1 MTPICQ
7 LIIHLHVSYLQME
20 FGARLKEIR
29 TSLNCSQKELSEQTG
44 LTLRTIQRIE
54 NNEVKPSLYSLKVI
68 GEALNTDLS
77 DFVKTSEAKPYEF
90 NLNLKITDM
99 NQFLN
104 DLKALVKT
112 HWKTIFIIVLVIYLF
127 TSYTDI
133 KSGIMDAWG
142 GK

>member
-7 LIIHLHVSYLQME
+7 LIIHLHVSYLHME
-20 FGARLKEIR
+20 FGERLKELR
-29 TSLNCSQKELSEQTG
+29 TGLNISQKELSEKTG

-54 NNEVKPSLYSLKVI
+54 NNEVKPSLYSVKAISDAL
-68 GEALNTDLS
+68 ELASSELLNTS
-77 DFVKTSEAKPYEF
+77 DTKPYEF
-90 NLNLKITDM
+90 NVNLKITDM

-112 HWKTIFIIVLVIYLF
+112 HWNTIFIIILVIYLL

-133 KSGIMDAWG
+133 KAGILDAWS

>member
-1 MTPICQ
+1 
-7 LIIHLHVSYLQME
+7 ME

-54 NNEVKPSLYSLKVI
+54 NNEVKPNLYSLKVI

-77 DFVKTSEAKPYEF
+77 DFIKTSEAKPYEF

-112 HWKTIFIIVLVIYLF
+112 HWKTIFVIILVIYLF

>member
-1 MTPICQ
+1 
-7 LIIHLHVSYLQME
+7 ME

-29 TSLNCSQKELSEQTG
+29 TSLNYSQKELSEQTG

-68 GEALNTDLS
+68 GEVLKTDLS
-77 DFVKTSEAKPYEF
+77 EFVKTAKTKPYEF
-90 NLNLKITDM
+90 NLTLKITDM

-104 DLKALVKT
+104 DLKTLVIT
-112 HWKTIFIIVLVIYLF
+112 HWKTIFLIVLVVYLF
-127 TSYTDI
+127 TSYTEI
-133 KSGIMDAWG
+133 KLGIMDAWS

>member
-7 LIIHLHVSYLQME
+7 LIIHLHISYLQME

-29 TSLNCSQKELSEQTG
+29 TSLNISQKELSEKTG

-133 KSGIMDAWG
+133 KAGIMDAWG

>member
-1 MTPICQ
+1 
-7 LIIHLHVSYLQME
+7 ME
-20 FGARLKEIR
+20 FGARLKELR
-29 TSLNCSQKELSEQTG
+29 TGLNISQKELSEKTG

-54 NNEVKPSLYSLKVI
+54 NNEVKPSLYSVKAISDAL
-68 GEALNTDLS
+68 ELASSELLNT
-77 DFVKTSEAKPYEF
+77 SETKPYEF
-90 NLNLKITDM
+90 NVNLKITDM

-112 HWKTIFIIVLVIYLF
+112 HWKTIFVIILVIYLF

-133 KSGIMDAWG
+133 KSGIMDAWS

>member
-7 LIIHLHVSYLQME
+7 LIIHLHVSYLHME
-20 FGARLKEIR
+20 FGERLKELR
-29 TSLNCSQKELSEQTG
+29 TGLNISQKELSEKTG

-54 NNEVKPSLYSLKVI
+54 NNEVKPSLYSVKAISDAL
-68 GEALNTDLS
+68 ELASSELLNTS
-77 DFVKTSEAKPYEF
+77 DTKPYEF
-90 NLNLKITDM
+90 NVNLKITDM

-112 HWKTIFIIVLVIYLF
+112 HWKTIFIIILVIYLF

-133 KSGIMDAWG
+133 KSGIMDAWS

>member
-1 MTPICQ
+1 MTPICHSF
-7 LIIHLHVSYLQME
+7 IHLLISYLQME

-29 TSLNCSQKELSEQTG
+29 TSLNCSQKKLSEQTG
-44 LTLRTIQRIE
+44 LNLRTIQRIE

-90 NLNLKITDM
+90 NFTLKITDM

-112 HWKTIFIIVLVIYLF
+112 HWKTIFIIILVIYLF

-133 KSGIMDAWG
+133 KSGIMDAWS

>member
-44 LTLRTIQRIE
+44 LNLRTIQRIE

-77 DFVKTSEAKPYEF
+77 DFVKTSESKPYEF

-104 DLKALVKT
+104 DLKVLVKT

-133 KSGIMDAWG
+133 KAGIMDAWS

>member
-1 MTPICQ
+1 
-7 LIIHLHVSYLQME
+7 ME

-29 TSLNCSQKELSEQTG
+29 TSLNISQKELSEKTG

-54 NNEVKPSLYSLKVI
+54 NNEVKPSLYSMKVI
-68 GEALNTDLS
+68 SEALEI
-77 DFVKTSEAKPYEF
+77 TSSELIEKFDIKPYEF
-90 NLNLKITDM
+90 NLILKITDM

-133 KSGIMDAWG
+133 KSGIMDAWS

>member
-1 MTPICQ
+1 
-7 LIIHLHVSYLQME
+7 ME
-20 FGARLKEIR
+20 FGERLKELR
-29 TSLNCSQKELSEQTG
+29 TGLNISQKELSEKTG

-54 NNEVKPSLYSLKVI
+54 NNEVKPSLYSVKAISDAL
-68 GEALNTDLS
+68 ELASSDLLNTS
-77 DFVKTSEAKPYEF
+77 DTKPYEF
-90 NLNLKITDM
+90 NVNLKITDM

>member
-1 MTPICQ
+1 
-7 LIIHLHVSYLQME
+7 ME

-44 LTLRTIQRIE
+44 LNLRTIQRIE

-90 NLNLKITDM
+90 NVNLKITDM

-112 HWKTIFIIVLVIYLF
+112 HWKTIFIIILVIYLF

-133 KSGIMDAWG
+133 KSGIMDAWS

>member
-7 LIIHLHVSYLQME
+7 LIIHLHVSYLHME
-20 FGARLKEIR
+20 FGERLKELR
-29 TSLNCSQKELSEQTG
+29 TGLNISQKELSEKTG

-54 NNEVKPSLYSLKVI
+54 NNEVKPSLYSVKAISDAL
-68 GEALNTDLS
+68 ELASSELLNTS
-77 DFVKTSEAKPYEF
+77 DTKPYEF
-90 NLNLKITDM
+90 NVNLKITDM

-104 DLKALVKT
+104 DLKTLVKT
-112 HWKTIFIIVLVIYLF
+112 HWKTIFVIILVIYLF

-133 KSGIMDAWG
+133 KAGIMDAWG

>member
-1 MTPICQ
+1 
-7 LIIHLHVSYLQME
+7 ME

-68 GEALNTDLS
+68 GEALKTDLS
-77 DFVKTSEAKPYEF
+77 DFVKTSDTKPYEF
-90 NLNLKITDM
+90 NVNLKITDM

-112 HWKTIFIIVLVIYLF
+112 HWKTIFVIILVIYLF

-133 KSGIMDAWG
+133 KSGIMDAWS

>member
-7 LIIHLHVSYLQME
+7 LINHLLISYLQME
-20 FGARLKEIR
+20 FGPRLKEIR
-29 TSLNCSQKELSEQTG
+29 TGLNISQKELSEKTG
-44 LTLRTIQRIE
+44 LTQRTIQRIE

-90 NLNLKITDM
+90 NLTLKITDM

-104 DLKALVKT
+104 DLKALVKNN
-112 HWKTIFIIVLVIYLF
+112 WKIILLIVLVIFFISNYE
-127 TSYTDI
+127 DI
-133 KSGIMDAWG
+133 KAGIIDGWQS
-142 GK
+142 K

>member
-1 MTPICQ
+1 MD
-7 LIIHLHVSYLQME
+7 

-29 TSLNCSQKELSEQTG
+29 TSLNISQKELSEQTG

-68 GEALNTDLS
+68 GEVLKTDLS

-90 NLNLKITDM
+90 NVNLKITDM

-112 HWKTIFIIVLVIYLF
+112 HWKTIFLIVLVIYLF

-133 KSGIMDAWG
+133 KSGIMDAWN

>member
-1 MTPICQ
+1 
-7 LIIHLHVSYLQME
+7 ME
-20 FGARLKEIR
+20 FGERLKELR
-29 TSLNCSQKELSEQTG
+29 TNLNCSQKELAEKTG

-68 GEALNTDLS
+68 GEVLKTDLS
-77 DFVKTSEAKPYEF
+77 EFVKTSETKPYEF
-90 NLNLKITDM
+90 NVNLKITDM

-112 HWKTIFIIVLVIYLF
+112 HWKTIFVIILVIYLF

-133 KSGIMDAWG
+133 KAGIMDAWG

>member
-1 MTPICQ
+1 
-7 LIIHLHVSYLQME
+7 ME
-20 FGARLKEIR
+20 FGERLKELR
-29 TSLNCSQKELSEQTG
+29 TGLNISQKELSEKTG

-54 NNEVKPSLYSLKVI
+54 NNEVKPSLYSVKAISDAL
-68 GEALNTDLS
+68 ELASSDLLNTS
-77 DFVKTSEAKPYEF
+77 DTKPYEF
-90 NLNLKITDM
+90 NVNLKITDM

-112 HWKTIFIIVLVIYLF
+112 HWKTIFIIILVIYLF

-133 KSGIMDAWG
+133 KSGIMDAWR

>member
-1 MTPICQ
+1 
-7 LIIHLHVSYLQME
+7 ME
-20 FGARLKEIR
+20 FGERLKELR
-29 TSLNCSQKELSEQTG
+29 TNFNCSQKELAEKTG

-68 GEALNTDLS
+68 GEVLKTDLS
-77 DFVKTSEAKPYEF
+77 EFVKTSETKPYEF
-90 NLNLKITDM
+90 NVNLKITDM

-112 HWKTIFIIVLVIYLF
+112 HWKTIFLIVLVIYLF
-127 TSYTDI
+127 TSYADI
-133 KSGIMDAWG
+133 KAGIMDAWS

>member
-1 MTPICQ
+1 
-7 LIIHLHVSYLQME
+7 ME
-20 FGARLKEIR
+20 FGERLKELR
-29 TSLNCSQKELSEQTG
+29 TGLNISQKELSEKTG

-54 NNEVKPSLYSLKVI
+54 NNEVKPSLYSVKAISDAL
-68 GEALNTDLS
+68 ELASSDLLNTS
-77 DFVKTSEAKPYEF
+77 DTKPYEF
-90 NLNLKITDM
+90 NVNLKITDM

-112 HWKTIFIIVLVIYLF
+112 HWKTIFVIILVIYLF

-133 KSGIMDAWG
+133 KSGIMDAWS